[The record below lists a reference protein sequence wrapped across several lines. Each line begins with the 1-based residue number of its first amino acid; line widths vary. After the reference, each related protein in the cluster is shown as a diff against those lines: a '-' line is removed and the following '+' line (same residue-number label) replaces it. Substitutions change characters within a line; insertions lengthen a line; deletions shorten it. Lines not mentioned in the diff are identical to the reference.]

1 MFENGRFR
9 DIFSSRSLLAG
20 LVFFLVC
27 VGSSF
32 LYNRHVRRTTQDE
45 LARSDGLLQQ
55 RERKDKMPPAADTV
69 DTSSVNFERAET
81 PLETDNAQALAESP
95 ALPSDAAAR
104 IDPRK
109 MFGADAF
116 VSEPEQTSEDLPV
129 SPFGYGPYPEV
140 PADYFGEP
148 IWVREPHILSDFPD
162 EARRNIELIDRVL
175 VKLWQQGHRGIVGG
189 STFDGK
195 IYPHYDD
202 VVYVRWKETA
212 QPDGSVL
219 SSLWQIRGY
228 EGPDLTSEDFRTGN
242 IPSNLEVIDLDDA
255 GYNPYQFLN
264 LQDDGY

>member
-9 DIFSSRSLLAG
+9 NIFSSRSLLAG

-27 VGSSF
+27 IGSSF

-45 LARSDGLLQQ
+45 LARSDVLLQQ
-55 RERKDKMPPAADTV
+55 RERKDKTPPAADTI

-81 PLETDNAQALAESP
+81 PLETDNAQALAEGRTF
-95 ALPSDAAAR
+95 PSDAAAP
-104 IDPRK
+104 IDLSEA
-109 MFGADAF
+109 FLSDDF
-116 VSEPEQTSEDLPV
+116 VSEAKIAEPVPV

-140 PADYFGEP
+140 PSDYFGEP
-148 IWVREPHILSDFPD
+148 IWVRKPHILSDFPD

-219 SSLWQIRGY
+219 SSLWQIGGY

-255 GYNPYQFLN
+255 GYDPYQFLN